1 MELKETINIRR
12 SCRNFSNKE
21 IDRKQI
27 EELIECARLSP
38 SAANRQN
45 WYFVILEKE
54 EKNKI
59 ANIMEKRLQNTN
71 YIESIEKPT
80 KPYTATSSL
89 IGSIKVIREAPIL
102 ILVLRTPSDDWLE
115 GDYLSIGSAV
125 EHICLRATDLGLGS
139 LWIRDVIYTR
149 KEIAQVI
156 GYEDMELVVSVA
168 IGKSLDVFYPRRKKD
183 LKKIMCC
190 YQS

>member
-1 MELKETINIRR
+1 MELKEAINIRR
-12 SCRNFSNKE
+12 SCRSFSNKE
-21 IDRKQI
+21 VDRKQI

-59 ANIMEKRLQNTN
+59 ANIMKKRLKNTN
-71 YIESIEKPT
+71 YIENIDKPT

-89 IGSIKVIREAPIL
+89 IGSIKVIQEAPIL
-102 ILVLRTPSDDWLE
+102 ILVFRTPSEDWLE

-139 LWIRDVIYTR
+139 LWIRDAIYTR
-149 KEIAQVI
+149 KEIAQAI
-156 GYEDMELVVSVA
+156 GYEDMELVVSIAV
-168 IGKSLDVFYPRRKKD
+168 GYSEESPYQRRKKE
-183 LKKIMCC
+183 LKNIMRWC
-190 YQS
+190 